1 MNQALHAMVQRA
13 EPWESTRPTRKR
25 DLHARGGVGFSNR
38 VLYSRQPLLKWINSM
53 QFPYAGIGISVG
65 PQSTP
70 AWICII
76 VKVTQPVKA
85 GTPGFH
91 EVKFSS
97 SVSVWESGDF
107 STLQLWEER
116 IDHSLLRAVARWLRS
131 CRVLYIVVGT
141 NCSCDD
147 IVAVRRCSM
156 ENRCM
161 GVGCM
166 RRYFMVFTFDEDCLR
181 FVRKLTLQLWCS
193 GNLNELD
200 MSRFVYERRQFTY
213 LKATGIY
220 FVERRNRHVN

>member
-1 MNQALHAMVQRA
+1 MNQALYAMLQRA

-65 PQSTP
+65 LQSTP

-147 IVAVRRCSM
+147 VEGVRWKTDAWESDAWDVTLWFLLLTRIVCDLLESWLC
-156 ENRCM
+156 NY
-161 GVGCM
+161 GVLETLMNWICQGS
-166 RRYFMVFTFDEDCLR
+166 FM
-181 FVRKLTLQLWCS
+181 KG
-193 GNLNELD
+193 GNL
-200 MSRFVYERRQFTY
+200 RT
-213 LKATGIY
+213 
-220 FVERRNRHVN
+220 